1 MYLQQQCR
9 TAIYH
14 DLCVQT
20 LLPYTVK
27 TVPGPQQLAKISLAV
42 CLSKAR
48 QTKEYVDMV
57 AKQFNKTKNYKDSQ
71 GVQECSRQINN
82 GVNQITLSVKEFQR
96 IEKDAEENFPLHE
109 DNMQSWV
116 SAALTDIDMCID
128 GILGDVIGGREKA
141 IMKAKILNVKQ
152 LASNS
157 LAMLNRYTLRHRA
170 SHIVKNP

>member
-1 MYLQQQCR
+1 
-9 TAIYH
+9 
-14 DLCVQT
+14 
-20 LLPYTVK
+20 
-27 TVPGPQQLAKISLAV
+27 
-42 CLSKAR
+42 
-48 QTKEYVDMV
+48 MV

-71 GVQECSRQINN
+71 AVQECSRQINN

-96 IEKDAEENFPLHE
+96 IGKDAEENFPLHE